1 MRTMIGTGAHI
12 AVSAID
18 RTCKELGVPLPKGY
32 VDRLAA
38 ADKLTTNLAAIS
50 GPNSAGD
57 LIDAVFAEVAAG
69 KHPAD
74 SEQVRRL
81 ALIVQLENYDL
92 SRQTHERSKAMV
104 GDAVCEYADQL
115 IASWS
120 DATSTAGEQLRE
132 VAQHATFAGVD
143 NVQAMSPAQL
153 VDPADHQRWVTA
165 ATAGRKLDS
174 AANGFG
180 SLLAAVHLGHPPGYR
195 TLVLG
200 PGMRLDDLAEVNRAN
215 GNGNPTAWTI
225 ASAGITP
232 TLCRSLADF
241 AQAVGAVSAEQSARD
256 EDALAASAP
265 TRFS

>member
-1 MRTMIGTGAHI
+1 MIGTGAHI

-18 RTCKELGVPLPKGY
+18 RTCKELSVPLPKGY
-32 VDRLAA
+32 LDRLAA
-38 ADKLTTNLAAIS
+38 ADKLTTNLAKFS
-50 GPNSAGD
+50 GPNAAGS
-57 LIDAVFAEVAAG
+57 LVDAVFDVVARG
-69 KHPAD
+69 GNPAD
-74 SEQVRRL
+74 DENVRRW
-81 ALIVQLENYDL
+81 ALVAQLEGYEL
-92 SRQTHERSKAMV
+92 SRQAHERSKAMV

-115 IASWS
+115 ITSWS
-120 DATSTAGEQLRE
+120 EATNTEGEALRE
-132 VAQHATFAGVD
+132 VAQHPTFHGVD

-153 VDPADHQRWVTA
+153 VDPADHKRWVTA

-200 PGMRLDDLAEVNRAN
+200 PDMRLDDLAEVNRA
-215 GNGNPTAWTI
+215 NGNPTAWTI

-256 EDALAASAP
+256 EDALAASTP
-265 TRFS
+265 TRVS

>member
-1 MRTMIGTGAHI
+1 MIGTGAHI
-12 AVSAID
+12 ATSAIAQ
-18 RTCKELGVPLPKGY
+18 TCKELGVTMPKGY

-38 ADKLTTNLAAIS
+38 ADKLTDNLAAIS

-92 SRQTHERSKAMV
+92 SRQAHDRTKALR
-104 GDAVCEYADQL
+104 GDAVCEYADQA
-115 IASWS
+115 IALFAA
-120 DATSTAGEQLRE
+120 ATEDCGEALRE
-132 VAQHATFAGVD
+132 IAQHPTFEGVD

-153 VDPADHQRWVTA
+153 VDVEDHKRWVTA

-174 AANGFG
+174 AAAGFG
-180 SLLAAVHLGHPPGYR
+180 SLLAAVRLGHPNGYR

-200 PGMRLDDLAEVNRAN
+200 PEMRLDDLAEVNRAN
-215 GNGNPTAWTI
+215 GKPNSWTI
-225 ASAGITP
+225 ACAGHTP

-241 AQAVGAVSAEQSARD
+241 AAAVGAVSAEQSARD

-265 TRFS
+265 ARFT